1 MLHVTVL
8 ASGHRS
14 AGPKRDR
21 DFKLGARTAPAPQ
34 PLVGRC
40 CWPDV
45 EHLPGRATPDG
56 TRAFRKRAL
65 ERRRISPSHFRE
77 AAESLTLSSIGLG
90 TYLGSPDPATDTAV
104 VDAVSIALT
113 SGRVNVLDTA
123 INYRGQRAERSI
135 GRALSHLVAAGPVR
149 REEVFLATKIG
160 YLAPDSESERDP
172 RSWVHEELVQP
183 GILPLAEVVG
193 GSHSLA
199 PSFLGD
205 QFRRSRNNLRV
216 ETVDLLYLH
225 NAPDAQIPEV
235 GVEAFERRLRLA
247 FDVLEGFRAEGT
259 LGAYGLATWDSLR
272 VAANEPGFFSLESAV
287 RIARE
292 AGGEHHGFRYVQFP
306 FNLAMPEAATV
317 QNQRVAGVPMTL
329 FAAATALGVGCF
341 TSAPLLQGRL
351 ARSGATAAGLPRA
364 ATALQF
370 ARSAPGNTA
379 ALVGQ
384 KQPEHIA
391 QNLELASIPP
401 WDATTFS
408 TLLPSGGRSGARPR

>member
-1 MLHVTVL
+1 M
-8 ASGHRS
+8 
-14 AGPKRDR
+14 
-21 DFKLGARTAPAPQ
+21 
-34 PLVGRC
+34 
-40 CWPDV
+40 

-56 TRAFRKRAL
+56 TRAFRERAL
-65 ERRRISPSHFRE
+65 ERRRISPQHFRE

-90 TYLGSPDPATDTAV
+90 TYLGNPDPATDIAV
-104 VDAVSIALT
+104 ADAVSVALS

-123 INYRGQRAERSI
+123 INYRGQRAERCI
-135 GRALSHLVAAGPVR
+135 GRALEQLVASGPVR

-183 GILPLAEVVG
+183 GILPLSEIVG
-193 GSHSLA
+193 GSQSLA
-199 PSFLGD
+199 PSFLRD

-235 GVEAFERRLRLA
+235 GLGEFERRLRLA
-247 FDVLEGFRAEGT
+247 LDVLEGFRSEGT
-259 LGAYGLATWDSLR
+259 LGTYGLATWDSMR
-272 VAANEPGFFSLESAV
+272 IAPEDPGFFSLESAV
-287 RIARE
+287 RIANE
-292 AGGEHHGFRYVQFP
+292 AGGDHHGLRYIQFP

-329 FAAATALGVGCF
+329 FSAATTLGIGCF
-341 TSAPLLQGRL
+341 TSVPLLQGRL
-351 ARSGATAAGLPRA
+351 ARSGATAAGLARA
-364 ATALQF
+364 PTALQF

-384 KQPEHIA
+384 KRPEHVA
-391 QNLELASIPP
+391 ENLELASIPP

-408 TLLPSGGRSGARPR
+408 ALLPSGERAV

>member
-1 MLHVTVL
+1 
-8 ASGHRS
+8 
-14 AGPKRDR
+14 
-21 DFKLGARTAPAPQ
+21 
-34 PLVGRC
+34 
-40 CWPDV
+40 
-45 EHLPGRATPDG
+45 
-56 TRAFRKRAL
+56 
-65 ERRRISPSHFRE
+65 
-77 AAESLTLSSIGLG
+77 
-90 TYLGSPDPATDTAV
+90 
-104 VDAVSIALT
+104 
-113 SGRVNVLDTA
+113 
-123 INYRGQRAERSI
+123 
-135 GRALSHLVAAGPVR
+135 
-149 REEVFLATKIG
+149 
-160 YLAPDSESERDP
+160 
-172 RSWVHEELVQP
+172 

-193 GSHSLA
+193 GSQSLA
-199 PSFLGD
+199 PSFLRD

-216 ETVDLLYLH
+216 EAVDLLFLH

-235 GVEAFERRLRLA
+235 GLEEFERRLRHA
-247 FDVLEGFRAEGT
+247 FEVLEGFRAEGT
-259 LGAYGLATWDSLR
+259 LGTYGLATWDSLR

-351 ARSGATAAGLPRA
+351 ARSGTTVAGLPRA

-408 TLLPSGGRSGARPR
+408 TLLPSGGRSDALPK